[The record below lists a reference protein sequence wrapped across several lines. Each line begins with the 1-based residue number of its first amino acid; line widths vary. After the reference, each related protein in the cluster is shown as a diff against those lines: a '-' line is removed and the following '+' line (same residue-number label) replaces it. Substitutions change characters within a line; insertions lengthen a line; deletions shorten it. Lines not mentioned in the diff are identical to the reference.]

1 MFVMTLRKGG
11 LKKVAVVC
19 ACGVVL
25 AASAFGIGTLR
36 HTEPVQETAA
46 SAAPVLLKTQITSA
60 TEMITFLQGYGI
72 AADAAGATV
81 ATVTIPRKW
90 DDSFKAF
97 HEVVAQSGLSLQK
110 CKGKKADKW
119 MAVVPALC
127 TDVEKTYAVTL
138 VYKEEAVAAYLL
150 KKPSG
155 EVLPIVQKTAVAA
168 PLTEEEIAA
177 NAIFGAEG
185 AASAPTAA
193 STPTVPAAET
203 TASAPAVPTA
213 ETAALAPAVPT
224 AELPAPPTEAVMPT
238 E

>member
-11 LKKVAVVC
+11 LKKAAVVC

-36 HTEPVQETAA
+36 TTAQPVQETAA
-46 SAAPVLLKTQITSA
+46 SAVPALLKTQITSA
-60 TEMITFLQGYGI
+60 TEMITFLKGYGI
-72 AADAAGATV
+72 EADAAGATV

-97 HEVVAQSGLSLQK
+97 NEVVEQSGLSLQK

-119 MAVVPALC
+119 MAAVPSLC
-127 TDVEKTYAVTL
+127 TDIEKTYAVTL
-138 VYKEEAVAAYLL
+138 VYKEEAIAAYLL

-155 EVLPIVQKTAVAA
+155 EVLPIVQRTATAA
-168 PLTEEEIAA
+168 PLTAEEIAA
-177 NAIFGAEG
+177 NAQFGAEG
-185 AASAPTAA
+185 AVSGAVSAPAAEETAA
-193 STPTVPAAET
+193 SAQ
-203 TASAPAVPTA
+203 
-213 ETAALAPAVPT
+213 AVPT
-224 AELPAPPTEAVMPT
+224 AELPAPPNEAAMPT